1 MLDFSVPKTTM
12 YVNPQNFPGLTHV
25 GGISTAD
32 FLSALHAIDAEFR
45 ADCAALK
52 ARYPGKRGAWPPEA
66 VKEAYAIQARFDEA
80 IDELLNAGQEVQS

>member
-1 MLDFSVPKTTM
+1 MFPAIVPNHPAP
-12 YVNPQNFPGLTHV
+12 VNPPPRPLTV
-25 GGISTAD
+25 DEYLA
-32 FLSALHAIDAEFR
+32 ALAAIDASFT

-52 ARYPGKRGAWPPEA
+52 ARYPGKRGALPPEA

>member
-45 ADCAALK
+45 ADLASIK
-52 ARYPGKRGAWPPEA
+52 ARYGRRNLWPAEA
-66 VKEAYAIQARFDEA
+66 CRAEDAAQARYDNA
-80 IDELLNAGQEVQS
+80 YDELVASYNMEEES